1 MIAATIASGHSQL
14 GGTAVPTQTSARAFV
29 GNRECDV
36 NRGSGMQQRNLHH
49 EVNSLTIKDGVYHD
63 DEMRA
68 ALGVE
73 TGWRRSRLDAL
84 VFV

>member
-14 GGTAVPTQTSARAFV
+14 DGTAVPRKHQARAFI
-29 GNRECDV
+29 GNREWDV
-36 NRGSGMQQRNLHH
+36 NRGREMQQRNLHH
-49 EVNSLTIKDGVYHD
+49 EVNSLTIKGGVYHD

-73 TGWRRSRLDAL
+73 TGWRRSRRDAL